1 MHEVWLNLYSEHKFN
16 HTSCIAWHGAN
27 TFLALWIPP
36 GPSPSLQDALLTAVG
51 LVGLVRA
58 VGLLV
63 APPVRRDAARV
74 VELVLGAR
82 ELAGITVGRG

>member
-1 MHEVWLNLYSEHKFN
+1 MMKYKNFAHPFRGEGTRN
-16 HTSCIAWHGAN
+16 TS
-27 TFLALWIPP
+27 TTRFLDIQHHP
-36 GPSPSLQDALLTAVG
+36 LTAVG
-51 LVGLVRA
+51 LVRLVRA

>member
-1 MHEVWLNLYSEHKFN
+1 MD
-16 HTSCIAWHGAN
+16 
-27 TFLALWIPP
+27 PP
-36 GPSPSLQDALLTAVG
+36 GPSPFPSLLTMPLTAVG

-63 APPVRRDAARV
+63 AAPVRRDAARV

-82 ELAGITVGRG
+82 ELARVAVGRG